1 MVAAASVR
9 TRILNRFRAFIL
21 GWGGRGRRRLGV
33 DDVVAFK
40 RVLEVDGLALIGGW
54 FLSFTVYRVLQVW
67 LDLPWS
73 ILLEYRLDIA
83 AAQAERGKPPL
94 EVGVVAPWLV
104 LHFE

>member
-1 MVAAASVR
+1 M
-9 TRILNRFRAFIL
+9 
-21 GWGGRGRRRLGV
+21 
-33 DDVVAFK
+33 
-40 RVLEVDGLALIGGW
+40 LEVDGLALIGGW
-54 FLSFTVYRVLQVW
+54 FLSFTVHRVQQVW

-83 AAQAERGKPPL
+83 AGQAERGKPPL